1 MSTKPRPK
9 PRQSKFSM
17 PLIAIVAGGV
27 VLIFAA
33 LLIAMGRSD
42 GEAGAGG
49 TPAIT
54 VDQDRID
61 FGDVKL
67 DTPLTFRIQ
76 VTNNGDSTL
85 RFKEKPTIEVV
96 EGC

>member
-1 MSTKPRPK
+1 MSNKTHPE
-9 PRQSKFSM
+9 PRQGKFSL
-17 PLIAIVAGGV
+17 PLIAIIAGGV
-27 VLIFAA
+27 VLIFAT
-33 LLIAMGRSD
+33 LLITMGRSD
-42 GEAGAGG
+42 GVAGSGG
-49 TPAIT
+49 APAIA

>member
-1 MSTKPRPK
+1 MSKKPHSK
-9 PRQSKFSM
+9 SQQSRFSL
-17 PLIAIVAGGV
+17 PLAAVIAGGV

-33 LLIAMGRSD
+33 LLVTMGRRD
-42 GEAGAGG
+42 GG
-49 TPAIT
+49 TGTGGAPAIA
-54 VDQDRID
+54 VDQERID

-76 VTNNGDSTL
+76 VTNNGDGAL